1 MIDMGMATFLPD
13 KDHKVNDPVG
23 TLQYMAPE
31 VLEGNHYGFAADLWS
46 IGKTSY
52 FV

>member
-1 MIDMGMATFLPD
+1 MGMAIFLPS
-13 KDHKVNDPVG
+13 KDHKVNDLVG

-31 VLEGNHYGFAADLWS
+31 VLEGKHYGFAADLWS
-46 IGKTSY
+46 IGKIYY